1 MTEHNNPLMRANPGQ
16 MRGRVTLASLEAYC
30 VELNSK
36 NFVVASGKP
45 YFVRRVV
52 KDTGEVEHQL
62 DRTI

>member
-1 MTEHNNPLMRANPGQ
+1 MADNPFDRREAKQ
-16 MRGRVTLASLEAYC
+16 MNKPPVTLASLEAYC

-36 NFVVASGKP
+36 NFVAASGKP

-52 KDTGEVEHQL
+52 KESGEVEHQL

>member
-1 MTEHNNPLMRANPGQ
+1 MADNPFDRRERQGG
-16 MRGRVTLASLEAYC
+16 GRVTLADLEAYC

-36 NFVVASGKP
+36 NFVAASGKP

-52 KDTGEVEHQL
+52 KESGEVEHQL

>member
-16 MRGRVTLASLEAYC
+16 FRGRVTLADLEAYC

-36 NFVVASGKP
+36 NFASGKP

-52 KDTGEVEHQL
+52 KESGEVEHQL